1 MRIESLHGLPAEPE
15 TDMKKFILL
24 MVLAMATVP
33 HAAAAEQT
41 PEQVR
46 QTQDKIRQGASGI
59 LDTLYGIA
67 PSSRKQIAAAYGY
80 AVFSSFGMKLMV
92 AGGGNGKGMAVSHKP
107 RREVFMKMV
116 SVQAGLGF
124 GIKKASLVFVFKNKA
139 AFDQFVNSGWEVG
152 GQLSVAATAGAG
164 GLAVDGA
171 VAVAPG
177 VWLYQMTEKG
187 LAAELA
193 VKGTKFYQDDSLN

>member
-1 MRIESLHGLPAEPE
+1 MALPADPE
-15 TDMKKFILL
+15 TNMKKCILL
-24 MVLAMATVP
+24 MALAMAP
-33 HAAAAEQT
+33 ALHATAAEQI
-41 PEQVR
+41 PEQVQ
-46 QTQDKIRQGASGI
+46 QTQNSIRQGTSEI
-59 LDTLYGIA
+59 LEKLYGIV

-124 GIKKASLVFVFKNKA
+124 GIKKANLVFVFKNKA
-139 AFDQFVNSGWEVG
+139 AFDQFVDSGWEVG
-152 GQLSVAATAGAG
+152 GQASVAATTGDA
-164 GLAVDGA
+164 GLAIDGA